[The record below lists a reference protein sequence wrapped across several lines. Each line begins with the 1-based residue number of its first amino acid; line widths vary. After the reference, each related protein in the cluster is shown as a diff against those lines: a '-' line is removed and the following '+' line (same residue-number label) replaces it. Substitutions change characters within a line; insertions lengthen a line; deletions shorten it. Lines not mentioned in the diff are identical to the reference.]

1 MPLGSAPRTS
11 TEFPKCWLDVRDP
24 ELMVSLEQARQL
36 ALAFPEAVEQDH
48 HGRPSFRVAGK
59 IFATLWDEDHMN
71 VMLDEGGILTA
82 VQANQQT
89 CEEVWW
95 GKRLAAVRV
104 GLRHA
109 DADLLADLLSDAW
122 ENKAPRRLHPG

>member
-1 MPLGSAPRTS
+1 MIAPRTILES
-11 TEFPKCWLDVRDP
+11 YERSEA

-48 HGRPSFRVAGK
+48 HGRPSFRVVGK

-82 VQANQQT
+82 VQSDQET
-89 CEEVWW
+89 CEEVW
-95 GKRLAAVRV
+95 
-104 GLRHA
+104 
-109 DADLLADLLSDAW
+109 
-122 ENKAPRRLHPG
+122 